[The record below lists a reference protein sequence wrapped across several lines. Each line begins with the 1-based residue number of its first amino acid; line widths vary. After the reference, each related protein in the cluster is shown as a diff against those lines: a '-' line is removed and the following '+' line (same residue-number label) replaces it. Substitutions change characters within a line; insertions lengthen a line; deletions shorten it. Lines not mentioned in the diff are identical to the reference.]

1 MTLVGSPDV
10 GGSGDHCKVVNV
22 SGDNQLEA
30 RDMACTPSD
39 NVTFETLVLGG
50 GNGVNSNV
58 SVTIPYYW
66 DADSSSIPASPT
78 TGIVADYKIDGGS
91 WTNFLNDTVTATS
104 GTSGSNASPSIGTV
118 SGLSFTTSFQVRF
131 TLQCGN
137 SGNGFCNVKEVV
149 IDKGT
154 TNIFT
159 EDFSNQLGAGWD
171 NNTYTAANPAFANAG
186 EALDYFIDPNGG
198 NWVNAANNVTR
209 IN

>member
-1 MTLVGSPDV
+1 
-10 GGSGDHCKVVNV
+10 
-22 SGDNQLEA
+22 
-30 RDMACTPSD
+30 MACTPSD